1 MLKQLGF
8 LLFFL
13 SISFAGFT
21 SQIVYN
27 EQKTNYFGMA
37 QYISHDDALSLDEVR
52 QKNNTAWNDINIKDA
67 SFGFNQRHFWF
78 RFPLQNTHS
87 SETPWLLRSNY
98 PLLDHIDVYLLAD
111 NEVVQEFY
119 SGDKLPFNKRPIKH
133 PTFVFPL
140 KIDTDKEYS
149 VYLHIQTSSSLQLA
163 LSLQTESNF
172 WKTVAIE
179 NAASA
184 AFYAVLLSMLFY
196 NAVIFFIVRAR
207 SYLFYIFYIAS
218 FTLFMASIHGWGYQY
233 LWPNSPQL
241 HEFSVVLLIG
251 PIIIFG
257 ALFSS
262 TFLKLATLRP
272 GLNRLVLSFV
282 WISGAYCIAVLILP
296 YAIMI
301 RVGAALAIVAAGIG
315 IFATLQEW
323 VRSRSREVMLFIIA
337 WITILIGFLLYSG
350 QKFGLLPIN
359 NLTEHAI
366 EIGAVLEVLLLA
378 LGLADRIN
386 SERKTRMETQEQ
398 MLKIQIEA
406 NQELDNKVR
415 ERTEELE
422 LLNDHLQTT
431 SITDSLT
438 QVKNRHYFDKK
449 LPTEYRRAY
458 RDKSWVSLLIIDIDH
473 FKSFND
479 NHGHQAGDIVLQAV
493 AKSMQ
498 EVVKRPSDAVT
509 RFGGEEF
516 TVLLPNTPKEGA
528 YKVAERIRKH
538 IAELHVTWEQK
549 SLSVTVSIG
558 LACCIPSHYDGED
571 LLLKQADDFLYVAKD
586 RGRNQVVYED
596 NNPSAS
602 KHQKIQ

>member
-1 MLKQLGF
+1 MLKQFGF

-13 SISFAGFT
+13 SFSFTGFT
-21 SQIVYN
+21 SPITYN
-27 EQKTNYFGMA
+27 EQEPNYLGMA
-37 QYISHDDALSLDEVR
+37 QYISHDEALSLNEVR
-52 QKNNTAWNDINIKDA
+52 QLNNAAWNEINIKEA

-78 RFPLQNTHS
+78 RLPLQNIYS
-87 SETPWLLRSNY
+87 SDTPWLLRSNY

-111 NEVVQEFY
+111 NELVQEFH
-119 SGDKLPFNKRPIKH
+119 SGDTFPFNQRPIKQ

-140 KIDTDKEYS
+140 KINTDKEYFI
-149 VYLHIQTSSSLQLA
+149 YLHIQTTSSLQLA
-163 LSLQTESNF
+163 LSLQTERYF
-172 WKTVAIE
+172 WQTVAIE
-179 NAASA
+179 NVTSA
-184 AFYAVLLSMLFY
+184 AFYAILLSMLFY

-218 FTLFMASIHGWGYQY
+218 FTLLMASIHGWGYQF
-233 LWPNSPQL
+233 LWPNSPKI
-241 HEFSVVLLIG
+241 HELSVVLAIG
-251 PIIIFG
+251 PVIIFG
-257 ALFSS
+257 VLFTS

-272 GLNRLVLSFV
+272 RLNRLVLSLV
-282 WISGAYCIAVLILP
+282 WISCVYCFAVLILT

-301 RVGAALAIVAAGIG
+301 RVGSALAIVAAGII
-315 IFATLQEW
+315 IFATLREW
-323 VRSRSREVMLFIIA
+323 FRSRSREVMLFIIA
-337 WITILIGFLLYSG
+337 WITLLIGFSLYSG

-359 NLTEHAI
+359 TLTEHAI

-386 SERKTRMETQEQ
+386 SERKARIETQTQ
-398 MLKIQIEA
+398 MLDIQIKA

-422 LLNDHLQTT
+422 NLNDHLQTT

-438 QVKNRHYFDKK
+438 QIKNRHYFDNKFS
-449 LPTEYRRAY
+449 TEYRRAF
-458 RDKSWVSLLIIDIDH
+458 RDKSWVALLVIDIDH
-473 FKSFND
+473 FKLFND
-479 NHGHQAGDIVLQAV
+479 HYGHQAGDIVLQAV
-493 AKSMQ
+493 AKSMVD
-498 EVVKRPSDAVT
+498 VVQRPSDAVS

-538 IAELHVTWEQK
+538 IAELHVNWQQQ

-558 LACCIPSHYDGED
+558 LASCIPSHYDGEA

-586 RGRNQVVYED
+586 HGRNQVVYED
-596 NNPSAS
+596 NNPTATQYQTI
-602 KHQKIQ
+602 K